1 MRPASER
8 PGAERPERRERDRVD
23 FADEIDIVLPKSG
36 LPQPRAPRDD
46 RIGILS
52 SPEFDRNAAVEAT
65 NRLLLGVAQ
74 QSVPEDIIAS
84 NRLRTVSRRMRQSAA
99 EIAGD
104 LNWRIGSP
112 ESDGDFTRIPVR
124 VFLGHRPDERAV
136 VGDVFVNANL
146 LIDDLQIDL
155 RGLTED

>member
-8 PGAERPERRERDRVD
+8 PSAERPERSTRDRVD
-23 FADEIDIVLPKSG
+23 FVDEIDIVLPGSG
-36 LPQPRAPRDD
+36 LPQPRVPRDD
-46 RIGILS
+46 QIGILS
-52 SPEFDRNAAVEAT
+52 SPVLDHNAAVEAT
-65 NRLLLGVAQ
+65 NRLLLGLAQ
-74 QSVPEDIIAS
+74 QSVPEEVIAS
-84 NRLRTVSRRMRQSAA
+84 NRVRTVSRRMRRSAT

-124 VFLGHRPDERAV
+124 IFLGHGPGERAV

-146 LIDDLQIDL
+146 LIDDLQVDL
-155 RGLTED
+155 RALTED